1 MLLNLSRQEDLLTQG
16 QPPANRVLENPGQ
29 GRQAEMQ
36 PGTAQANSPAAAT
49 VDPLVTLALQRV
61 IARRVYELMKQELL
75 ITHER
80 RGPGR

>member
-1 MLLNLSRQEDLLTQG
+1 LNLSRQEDLLTQG

-29 GRQAEMQ
+29 GRQNEMQ
-36 PGTAQANSPAAAT
+36 PGTAQANSPAAPT
-49 VDPLVTLALQRV
+49 VDPQV
-61 IARRVYELMKQELL
+61 IARRVYELMKQDLL

>member
-1 MLLNLSRQEDLLTQG
+1 MLLNLSSQEDLLTKG

-29 GRQAEMQ
+29 GRQNEMQ
-36 PGTAQANSPAAAT
+36 PGTAQANSPAAPT
-49 VDPLVTLALQRV
+49 VDPQV
-61 IARRVYELMKQELL
+61 IARRVYELMKQDLL

>member
-29 GRQAEMQ
+29 GSQGEMQ
-36 PGTAQANSPAAAT
+36 PGTPQPSGMANSPASPT
-49 VDPLVTLALQRV
+49 VDPQA
-61 IARRVYELMKQELL
+61 IARRVYELMKQDLL

>member
-29 GRQAEMQ
+29 GRQNEMQ
-36 PGTAQANSPAAAT
+36 PGTAQANSPAAPT
-49 VDPLVTLALQRV
+49 VDPQV
-61 IARRVYELMKQELL
+61 IARRVYELMKQDLL

>member
-29 GRQAEMQ
+29 GRQDEMQ
-36 PGTAQANSPAAAT
+36 PGTAQPSGMANSPAAPT
-49 VDPLVTLALQRV
+49 VDPQV
-61 IARRVYELMKQELL
+61 IARRVYELMKQDLL